1 MKKLSRE
8 DLDKRAQARKEKTKD
23 WIKVGM
29 STCGI
34 AAGAQEVFAVLAE
47 EVKKR
52 NIPVEVKKCGCVGM
66 CYAEPLVEV
75 NVEGLPAVIYGKVN
89 KDAAIKILEKH
100 VCGKMLVNDYI
111 FDMEE
116 MIK

>member
-1 MKKLSRE
+1 MEKLTPQ
-8 DLDKRAQARKEKTKD
+8 DLDTIKSGVKGASSD

-34 AAGAQEVFAVLAE
+34 AAGADEVLQTLKD

-52 NIPVEVKKCGCVGM
+52 NVTIDIKQVGCIGM

-75 NVEGLPAVIYGKVN
+75 KIGSLPPVTYGKVT
-89 KDAAIKILEKH
+89 KDIAMKIVEKH
-100 VCGKMLVNDYI
+100 VCGKMLVNDSI
-111 FDMEE
+111 FSLEA
-116 MIK
+116 KG

>member
-1 MKKLSRE
+1 MDKLTPQE
-8 DLDKRAQARKEKTKD
+8 LDKINSGAKGSASD

-34 AAGAQEVFAVLAE
+34 AAGADEVLQTLKDE
-47 EVKKR
+47 TKKR
-52 NIPVEVKKCGCVGM
+52 NVAIDIKKCGCVGM

-75 NVEGLPAVIYGKVN
+75 KIDGLPPVTYGRVTKEI
-89 KDAAIKILEKH
+89 AMKIVEKH

-111 FDMEE
+111 FELE
-116 MIK
+116 G

>member
-1 MKKLSRE
+1 MDKLTPQ
-8 DLDKRAQARKEKTKD
+8 DLDKINSEAKGISAN

-34 AAGAQEVFAVLAE
+34 AAGADEVLQVLKD

-52 NIPVEVKKCGCVGM
+52 NVTIDIKKCGCVGM

-75 NVEGLPAVIYGKVN
+75 KIEGLPPVTYGRVTKEI
-89 KDAAIKILEKH
+89 AMKIVEKH
-100 VCGKMLVNDYI
+100 VCGKMLVNDFI
-111 FDMEE
+111 FELE
-116 MIK
+116 AKG

>member
-1 MKKLSRE
+1 MDKFTPQ
-8 DLDKRAQARKEKTKD
+8 DLDAIHAQEKSGSKD

-34 AAGAQEVFAVLAE
+34 AAGADEVLQTLKDEA
-47 EVKKR
+47 KKR
-52 NIPVEVKKCGCVGM
+52 NVSIDIKKCGCVGM

-75 NVEGLPAVIYGKVN
+75 KIDGLPPVTYGKVT
-89 KDAAIKILEKH
+89 KEIAMKIIEKH

-111 FDMEE
+111 FSLEA
-116 MIK
+116 KG